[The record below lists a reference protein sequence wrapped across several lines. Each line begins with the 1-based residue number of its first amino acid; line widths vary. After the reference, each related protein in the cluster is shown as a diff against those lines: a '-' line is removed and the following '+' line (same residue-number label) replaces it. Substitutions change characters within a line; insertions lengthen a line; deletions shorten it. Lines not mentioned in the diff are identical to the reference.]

1 MKSKAPRKAI
11 NTYCMQ
17 FGLQLTAITYV
28 AAAAFDGEL
37 MPLTAI
43 ATILGLIFGMR
54 NTVTRLLHY
63 INIAEKANCKGE

>member
-1 MKSKAPRKAI
+1 MKSKALRKAI

-28 AAAAFDGEL
+28 AAAAFEGEL
-37 MPLTAI
+37 MPLTAVVT
-43 ATILGLIFGMR
+43 AAGLVFGMR

-63 INIAEKANCKGE
+63 INIAEETSCKGE